1 MHWCESCHGTEFLDQ
16 ELNEHE
22 DDEKLNYY
30 QWDTADQSLLPLFSA
45 TYKESKETLIDV
57 IMI

>member
-30 QWDTADQSLLPLFSA
+30 QWDTADQSLLPLFAA
-45 TYKESKETLIDV
+45 TYK
-57 IMI
+57 